1 MNMASFPALN
11 RKTEAERRQ
20 HGVELRRVV
29 ARSEQAEWSRPTR
42 RRDPVD
48 ILQEQG
54 AHRIPA
60 LLPLR
65 YARMRPSAFTF
76 LRGAAAVMAEDLA
89 QTPSTGLRVQAC
101 GDCHL
106 ANFGAYASPE
116 GLPVFDVNDFDETLP
131 APFEWDLKRLATSLV
146 VAGREKGGSDSAC
159 EGLAQAASQAYRRT
173 MDRLAGLPP
182 IDAWSTRIDL
192 GAALAK
198 VHKARVKASE
208 TTRLMATL
216 KSGKASFG
224 LIEHAEGAWRIRDK
238 PPTVYHFAAHELATR
253 AAFECYA
260 ATLAPERRVLLDR
273 YRLRDVAFKIVG
285 VGSVGTF
292 CAIGLFTD
300 ADGNPLVLQLKEA
313 QESVLARHA
322 GPSAFANQGQRVVA
336 GQRLLQATTDIFLG
350 WTQPPNDSRHFYVR
364 QLKDSRLA
372 AVGESI
378 ESALPFYAELCGR
391 TLARGH
397 ARSGDAAAIAGY
409 AGDGRVFDNAIAG
422 FAVAYADQTRRDWK
436 QFCAAVD
443 AGRIEANA

>member
-1 MNMASFPALN
+1 MNAEAFPALN

-20 HGVELRRVV
+20 HGVELRRAH
-29 ARSEQAEWSRPTR
+29 ARSDQADWSPPLH
-42 RRDPVD
+42 RRDPMDV
-48 ILQEQG
+48 LQEQG
-54 AHRIPA
+54 ANRILA

-65 YARMRPSAFTF
+65 YARMQSSAFTF
-76 LRGAAAVMAEDLA
+76 LRGAAAVMAEDLGRMPA
-89 QTPSTGLRVQAC
+89 TGLRVQAC

-159 EGLAQAASQAYRRT
+159 EDLARSASQAYRRT
-173 MDRLAGLPP
+173 MERLAGLPP

-198 VHKARVKASE
+198 IHKARVKASE
-208 TTRLMATL
+208 TKRLMATL
-216 KSGKASFG
+216 KSGKSSFN
-224 LIEHAEGAWRIRDK
+224 LIEHSNGVWRIREK

-253 AAFECYA
+253 AAFEGYA
-260 ATLAPERRVLLDR
+260 ATLAPGRRILLDH
-273 YRLRDVAFKIVG
+273 YRLRDVAFKVVG

-300 ADGNPLVLQLKEA
+300 ADGNPLILQLKEA

-322 GPSAFANQGQRVVA
+322 GPSAFANQGQRVVV
-336 GQRLLQATTDIFLG
+336 GQRLLQATSDIFLG
-350 WTQPPNDSRHFYVR
+350 WTQPPDDPRHFYVR

-409 AGDGRVFDNAIAG
+409 AGEGRVLDNAIAG
-422 FAVAYADQTRRDWK
+422 FAMAYADQTRRDWER
-436 QFCAAVD
+436 FCAAID
-443 AGRIEANA
+443 AGHIEAKA

>member
-1 MNMASFPALN
+1 MNVASFPALN
-11 RKTEAERRQ
+11 HKTEAERRQ
-20 HGVELRRVV
+20 HGVELRRAV
-29 ARSEQAEWSRPTR
+29 ARSDQAEWSPLAG

-48 ILQEQG
+48 ILKEQG
-54 AHRIPA
+54 ARRIA
-60 LLPLR
+60 TLLPLR
-65 YARMRPSAFTF
+65 YARMRPSPFAF

-89 QTPSTGLRVQAC
+89 STPATGLRVQAC

-146 VAGREKGGSDSAC
+146 VAGREKGGGNDVC

-198 VHKARVKASE
+198 IHKARVKASE
-208 TTRLMATL
+208 TKRLMATL
-216 KSGKASFG
+216 KSGRSGFG
-224 LIEHAEGAWRIRDK
+224 LIEQAGTTWRIRDK
-238 PPTVYHFAAHELATR
+238 PPTVHHFAAHELATR
-253 AAFECYA
+253 AAFEGYA
-260 ATLAPERRVLLDR
+260 ATLAPERRILLDR
-273 YRLRDVAFKIVG
+273 YRLRDVAFKVVG

-300 ADGNPLVLQLKEA
+300 ADGHPLVLQLKEA

-322 GPSAFANQGQRVVA
+322 GPSAFVNQGQRVVA
-336 GQRLLQATTDIFLG
+336 GQRLLQATSDIFLG
-350 WTQPPNDSRHFYVR
+350 WTQPPGDPRYFYVR
-364 QLKDSRLA
+364 QMKDSRLA

-409 AGDGRVFDNAIAG
+409 LGDGHVFDNAIAG
-422 FAVAYADQTRRDWK
+422 FAMAYADQTRRDWER
-436 QFCAAVD
+436 FCAAID
-443 AGRIEANA
+443 AGEIEAAT